1 MKWIRANKVD
11 AMNQPQALVLQRPP
25 KAVQLILL
33 FHGVGSNAQSM
44 TALGQAYARA
54 FPEAMVVAVD
64 APYASE
70 LAPGG
75 WQWFSVL
82 GVTEENR
89 PERVAAALP
98 AFEYA
103 VRHWQRQSGVDAAG
117 TALVGFSQGAIMAL
131 EAALR
136 PEPVA
141 ARVVAIGGR
150 FARLPEQP
158 LHEGSSIHLL
168 HGKADAV
175 MPYRHAI
182 EAAYR
187 LKSLGADFT
196 ADVLPLI
203 GHELHPD
210 LVAQAVDKLQH
221 HIPARLWIQ
230 PGEEDAGKENP

>member
-1 MKWIRANKVD
+1 
-11 AMNQPQALVLQRPP
+11 MNQPQALILQQPQP
-25 KAVQLILL
+25 QAAQLILL
-33 FHGVGSNAQSM
+33 FHGVGANAQSM
-44 TALGQAYARA
+44 AGLGQAYARA
-54 FPEAMVVAVD
+54 FPQAMVVALD
-64 APYASE
+64 APFPSE

-75 WQWFSVL
+75 WQWFSVV

-89 PERVAAALP
+89 VERVAAALP
-98 AFEYA
+98 AFEDA
-103 VRHWQRQSGVDAAG
+103 VKYWQQQSGVDAAG

-131 EAALR
+131 ASALR

-168 HGKADAV
+168 HGKADTV
-175 MPYRHAI
+175 MPYSHAI
-182 EAAYR
+182 EAAMR
-187 LKSLGADFT
+187 MKNLGADFT
-196 ADVLPLI
+196 ADVLPFI

-210 LVAQAVDKLQH
+210 LVTLAVEKLQH

-230 PGEEDAGKENP
+230 PGEEPA

>member
-1 MKWIRANKVD
+1 
-11 AMNQPQALVLQRPP
+11 MNQPQALILQQPQP
-25 KAVQLILL
+25 QAAQLILL
-33 FHGVGSNAQSM
+33 FHGVGANAQSM
-44 TALGQAYARA
+44 AGLGQAYARA
-54 FPEAMVVAVD
+54 FPQAMVVALD
-64 APYASE
+64 APHPSE

-75 WQWFSVL
+75 WQWFSVV

-89 PERVAAALP
+89 VERVAAALP

-103 VRHWQRQSGVDAAG
+103 VRHWQKRAGVGAAG

-141 ARVVAIGGR
+141 ARVVAIAGR

-168 HGKADAV
+168 HGKADTV
-175 MPYRHAI
+175 MPYSHAI
-182 EAAYR
+182 EGAMR
-187 LKSLGADFT
+187 LKTLGADFT
-196 ADVLPLI
+196 ADVLPFI

-210 LVAQAVDKLQH
+210 LLALAVEKLQH
-221 HIPARLWIQ
+221 HIPARLWLK
-230 PGEEDAGKENP
+230 PGEEPA

>member
-1 MKWIRANKVD
+1 
-11 AMNQPQALVLQRPP
+11 MNQPQALILQQPQP
-25 KAVQLILL
+25 QAAQLILL
-33 FHGVGSNAQSM
+33 FHGVGANAQSM
-44 TALGQAYARA
+44 AGLGQAYARA
-54 FPEAMVVAVD
+54 FPQAMVVALD
-64 APYASE
+64 APFPSE

-75 WQWFSVL
+75 WQWFSVV

-89 PERVAAALP
+89 PQRVAAALP

-103 VRHWQRQSGVDAAG
+103 VQYWQQQSGVDAAG

-131 EAALR
+131 ASALR

-158 LHEGSSIHLL
+158 LHEGGSIHLL
-168 HGKADAV
+168 HGKADTV
-175 MPYRHAI
+175 MPYSHAI
-182 EAAYR
+182 EAAMR
-187 LKSLGADFT
+187 LKTLGADFT
-196 ADVLPLI
+196 ADVLPFI

-210 LVAQAVDKLQH
+210 LVTLAVEKLQH

-230 PGEEDAGKENP
+230 PGEEPA

>member
-1 MKWIRANKVD
+1 
-11 AMNQPQALVLQRPP
+11 MNQPQALILQKPP
-25 KAVQLILL
+25 QAVQLILL

-44 TALGQAYARA
+44 AGLGQAYARA
-54 FPEAMVVAVD
+54 FPQAVVVAVD
-64 APYASE
+64 APHPSE

-89 PERVAAALP
+89 PQRVAAALP

-103 VRHWQRQSGVDAAG
+103 VRHWQERASVDAAG

-158 LHEGSSIHLL
+158 LHEGGSIHLL

-175 MPYRHAI
+175 MPYSHTI
-182 EAAYR
+182 EAALR

-196 ADVLPLI
+196 ADVLPFI

-210 LVAQAVDKLQH
+210 LAALAVDKLQH

-230 PGEEDAGKENP
+230 PGEEAA

>member
-1 MKWIRANKVD
+1 
-11 AMNQPQALVLQRPP
+11 MNQPLALILQRPP
-25 KAVQLILL
+25 QAAQLILL
-33 FHGVGSNAQSM
+33 FHGVGSNAQSL
-44 TALGQAYARA
+44 ADLGQAYARA
-54 FPEAMVVAVD
+54 FPQAMVVAVD
-64 APYASE
+64 APYPSE

-75 WQWFSVL
+75 RQWFSVL

-103 VRHWQRQSGVDAAG
+103 VRYWQQQAGVDAAG

-141 ARVVAIGGR
+141 ARIVAIGGR

-158 LHEGSSIHLL
+158 LHEGGSIHLL
-168 HGKADAV
+168 HGKADTV

-210 LVAQAVDKLQH
+210 LIAQAVDKLQH

-230 PGEEDAGKENP
+230 PGEEDTGKENP

>member
-1 MKWIRANKVD
+1 MTEA
-11 AMNQPQALVLQRPP
+11 QALILQKPVP
-25 KAVQLILL
+25 AAQLILL
-33 FHGVGSNAQSM
+33 FHGVGSSAQAM
-44 TALGQAYARA
+44 VPLGQAYARA
-54 FPEAMVVAVD
+54 FPQAMVVALD
-64 APYASE
+64 APFPSE

-75 WQWFSVL
+75 RQWFSVA

-89 PERVAAALP
+89 PARVAAALP

-103 VRHWQRQSGVDAAG
+103 VKHWQQQAGVEAAG

-141 ARVVAIGGR
+141 ARVVAIAGR

-158 LHEGSSIHLL
+158 LHEGGSIHLL

-175 MPYRHAI
+175 MPYRHVI
-182 EAAYR
+182 EAALR
-187 LKSLGADFT
+187 LKTLGADFT
-196 ADVLPLI
+196 ADVLPFI

-210 LVAQAVDKLQH
+210 LMALAVEKLQH

-230 PGEEDAGKENP
+230 PGEEPA

>member
-1 MKWIRANKVD
+1 
-11 AMNQPQALVLQRPP
+11 MNQPQALILQQPQP
-25 KAVQLILL
+25 QAAQLILL
-33 FHGVGSNAQSM
+33 FHGVGANAQSM
-44 TALGQAYARA
+44 TGLGQAYARA
-54 FPEAMVVAVD
+54 FPQAMVVALD
-64 APYASE
+64 APHPSE

-75 WQWFSVL
+75 WQWFSVV

-89 PERVAAALP
+89 VERVAAALP
-98 AFEYA
+98 AFEDA
-103 VRHWQRQSGVDAAG
+103 VKYWQQQSGVDAAG

-131 EAALR
+131 ASALR

-158 LHEGSSIHLL
+158 LHEGGSIHLL

-175 MPYRHAI
+175 MPYSHAI
-182 EAAYR
+182 EAAMR
-187 LKSLGADFT
+187 LKNLGADFT
-196 ADVLPLI
+196 ADVLPFI

-210 LVAQAVDKLQH
+210 LVTLAVEKLQH

-230 PGEEDAGKENP
+230 PGEEPA

>member
-1 MKWIRANKVD
+1 
-11 AMNQPQALVLQRPP
+11 MNEAQALILQKPVP
-25 KAVQLILL
+25 AAQLILL
-33 FHGVGSNAQSM
+33 FHGVGSSAQAM
-44 TALGQAYARA
+44 VPLGQAYARA
-54 FPEAMVVAVD
+54 FPQAMVVAVD
-64 APYASE
+64 APFPSE

-75 WQWFSVL
+75 RQWFSVA

-89 PERVAAALP
+89 PARVAAALP

-103 VRHWQRQSGVDAAG
+103 VKYWQQQAGVDAAG

-141 ARVVAIGGR
+141 ARVVAIAGR

-158 LHEGSSIHLL
+158 LHEGGSIHLL

-175 MPYRHAI
+175 MPYRHVI
-182 EAAYR
+182 EAALR
-187 LKSLGADFT
+187 LKTLGADFT
-196 ADVLPLI
+196 ADVLPFI

-210 LVAQAVDKLQH
+210 LMALAVEKLQH

-230 PGEEDAGKENP
+230 PGEEPA

>member
-1 MKWIRANKVD
+1 
-11 AMNQPQALVLQRPP
+11 MNEAQALILQKPVP
-25 KAVQLILL
+25 AAQLILL
-33 FHGVGSNAQSM
+33 FHGVGSSAQAM
-44 TALGQAYARA
+44 VPLGQAYARA
-54 FPEAMVVAVD
+54 FPQAMVVAVD
-64 APYASE
+64 APFPSE

-75 WQWFSVL
+75 RQWFSVV

-89 PERVAAALP
+89 PARVAAALP

-103 VRHWQRQSGVDAAG
+103 VKYWQQQAAVEAAG

-158 LHEGSSIHLL
+158 LHEGGSIHLL

-175 MPYRHAI
+175 MPYSHVI
-182 EAAYR
+182 EAAMR

-196 ADVLPLI
+196 ADVLPFI

-210 LVAQAVDKLQH
+210 LMALAVEKLQH

-230 PGEEDAGKENP
+230 PGEEPA